1 MGNMQEIVVKV
12 LEKLGIIADEMQ
24 NSIKNRQG
32 QSQRTRKVATGL
44 IAGGL
49 VICLLGG
56 GWFWYSK
63 SQARQQPQD
72 IVLVRTQVVGNHHS
86 KRQFTYSGEVR
97 GRYESQLAFQ
107 VGGKLVKR
115 NVELGSRVASG
126 DVLMQIDP
134 KDIQQTVNSSSAQVY
149 SAQAQLRLAESN
161 LQRYR
166 QLYEQSAVS
175 RAQYD
180 QYTAAY
186 EAALAASRQASAQY
200 SQGSNQLDYSVL
212 RAAADG
218 VISAIHA
225 ESGQVVSAGQS
236 VLTLVQDGEQEIEIN
251 VPENR
256 MEEIR
261 KTQQIKISFWAL
273 PDVVSDGKVR
283 EISPIAD
290 ATTRTYKVR
299 ISLLNPPPQ
308 VKLGM
313 TASVNVSSEA
323 RENKNGLE
331 IPLSA
336 IYQADGLPG
345 VWVVNKDIVS
355 LNPVKVGEFG
365 KGKIQVLSGINP
377 GDTIVTAGVHKLRN
391 GQQVRIAGGTVQ

>member
-1 MGNMQEIVVKV
+1 MQEIVVKV

-72 IVLVRTQVVGNHHS
+72 IVLVRTQVVGDHHS
-86 KRQFTYSGEVR
+86 KHQFTYSGEVR

-212 RAAADG
+212 RAAAAG
-218 VISAIHA
+218 VISAIHV

>member
-1 MGNMQEIVVKV
+1 MKEYILKILDNK
-12 LEKLGIIADEMQ
+12 GIANDI
-24 NSIKNRQG
+24 
-32 QSQRTRKVATGL
+32 RKVAQNWQSKSQKTRKTTTGL
-44 IAGGL
+44 IAGAL
-49 VICLLGG
+49 VVFLLGG
-56 GWFWYSK
+56 GWFWYSR

-72 IVLVRTQVVGNHHS
+72 IVLVRTQVVGDMDS

-115 NVELGSRVASG
+115 NVELGSQVVVG
-126 DVLMQIDP
+126 EILMQIDP

-149 SAQAQLRLAESN
+149 SAESQLRLAENN
-161 LQRYR
+161 LNRYR
-166 QLYEQSAVS
+166 QLYEQGAVS

-180 QYTAAY
+180 QYISSYDAAV
-186 EAALAASRQASAQY
+186 AASRQASAQY

-218 VISAIHA
+218 VISAINVEA
-225 ESGQVVSAGQS
+225 GQVVSAGQS
-236 VLTLVQDGEQEIEIN
+236 VLTLVQDGEREVEIS

-256 MEEIR
+256 IEQIR
-261 KTQQIKISFWAL
+261 TARQIKIFFWAL
-273 PDVVSDGKVR
+273 PDIIVNGKVR

-299 ISLLNPPPQ
+299 INLQNLPPQ

-313 TASVNVSSEA
+313 TASANVENENE
-323 RENKNGLE
+323 ENKHTVE

-336 IYQADGLPG
+336 VYQTDGSPG
-345 VWVVNKDIVS
+345 VWVVKNNIVA
-355 LNPVKVGEFG
+355 LQPVKVGEFG
-365 KGKIQVLSGINP
+365 NSKIQVLSGINP
-377 GDTIVTAGVHKLRN
+377 GETIVTAGVHKLRN
-391 GQQVRIAGGTVQ
+391 GQQVRIASGAVK